1 MRPVFVNPDRIR
13 ALRVTRPILDTRCPE
28 LRYSRPQ
35 RTARPPPLRH
45 SGYKQLGT
53 AQAQRSMAV
62 AKSGGVVV
70 DGHRACKKDT
80 FLGMIGPEKH
90 APIQL
95 KGVSHA
101 V

>member
-1 MRPVFVNPDRIR
+1 
-13 ALRVTRPILDTRCPE
+13 
-28 LRYSRPQ
+28 
-35 RTARPPPLRH
+35 
-45 SGYKQLGT
+45 
-53 AQAQRSMAV
+53 MAV

-90 APIQL
+90 SPIQL